1 MLTRLEIATT
11 LYNDGE
17 SPSYTPQ
24 HPKYSYHV
32 EKLIIKKHNI
42 NCESLSNTKESAIQN
57 VAKSFAWKTKLFYGE
72 SGKHVP
78 RMLKKKKA
86 WFSQEIK
93 NPIENIPDPKKPQK
107 RGPKKKNR
115 GGAPKKDYSKSKDR
129 SQRDKATKMAT
140 NPDNSLDKLL
150 HASIIAAKKEGN
162 KDAAWALKF
171 LKSNPTV
178 NGSLFRQTMKNTLE
192 PITAYSPEECLATII
207 ELKLT
212 QKAYRK
218 LRRHQR
224 NKKANLYV
232 TWDKILAVKK
242 ESQPDKID
250 DSKPGEVSS
259 PMQSVVDHQ
268 AKNIMELPDV
278 KEKYQKILDSGR
290 EHKLTL
296 FGKYGTDGTQS
307 KSDWHTTDSGTY

>member
-1 MLTRLEIATT
+1 MLTRHEIATI

-24 HPKYSYHV
+24 HPQYSYHV
-32 EKLIIKKHNI
+32 EKLIIKKHRI
-42 NCESLSNTKESAIQN
+42 NCESLSNTKESAIQKA
-57 VAKSFAWKTKLFYGE
+57 AKTFAWKAKQFYGE
-72 SGKHVP
+72 SGKHLP
-78 RMLKKKKA
+78 RMLKKKKE
-86 WFSQEIK
+86 WFGQEIK
-93 NPIENIPDPKKPQK
+93 NPIENVPDPKKPQK

-115 GGAPKKDYSKSKDR
+115 GGAPKKHYSKSKDR
-129 SQRDKATKMAT
+129 SQRDKATNMAT

-178 NGSLFRQTMKNTLE
+178 NGSKFRETMKNTLE
-192 PITAYSPEECLATII
+192 PITAYSPAECLATII

-212 QKAYRK
+212 QKAYTK
-218 LRRHQR
+218 LRKHQR
-224 NKKANLYV
+224 NKKAILYV
-232 TWDKILAVKK
+232 TWNDIMEVKK

-290 EHKLTL
+290 EHKLKL

>member
-1 MLTRLEIATT
+1 MLTRHEIATT
-11 LYNDGE
+11 LYNEGK

-24 HPKYSYHV
+24 NPNYAYQV
-32 EKLIIKKHNI
+32 EKFIIKKHKI
-42 NCESLSNTKESAIQN
+42 HCESLSKTKESAIHN
-57 VAKSFAWKTKLFYGE
+57 AARRFAVKAKQFYGE
-72 SGKHVP
+72 SGKHLHT
-78 RMLKKKKA
+78 MLKKKKS
-86 WFSQEIK
+86 WFSEEMK

-129 SQRDKATKMAT
+129 SQRDKATNMAT

-192 PITAYSPEECLATII
+192 PITAYSPAECLATII

-212 QKAYRK
+212 QKAYTK
-218 LRRHQR
+218 LRKHQR
-224 NKKANLYV
+224 NKKAILYV
-232 TWDKILAVKK
+232 TWADILAVKK

-278 KEKYQKILDSGR
+278 KEKYQTILDSGR

-296 FGKYGTDGTQS
+296 VGKYGTDGTQS